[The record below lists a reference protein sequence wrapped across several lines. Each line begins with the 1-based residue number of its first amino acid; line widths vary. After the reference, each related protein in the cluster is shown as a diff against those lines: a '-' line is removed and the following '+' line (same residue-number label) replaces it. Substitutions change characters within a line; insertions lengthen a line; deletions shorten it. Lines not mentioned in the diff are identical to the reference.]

1 MGQRLLCNSG
11 EARCTGG
18 EWYIVDVPVIVGT
31 TQGWDEIGRASP
43 GHPAD
48 GEDGS
53 GETVEDEETSNSVIW
68 LRYRSKQKQTCRTKT
83 EAYVAKCC
91 S

>member
-18 EWYIVDVPVIVGT
+18 EWYIVDVPVIVDT
-31 TQGWDEIGRASP
+31 TQGQDLIGGSSP

-53 GETVEDEETSNSVIW
+53 EETVEDEETSNPVIW
-68 LRYRSKQKQTCRTKT
+68 LRY
-83 EAYVAKCC
+83 
-91 S
+91 